1 MFTCNFND
9 HTGTATLYDDY
20 VEPTFPVLQ
29 GGRFSGH

>member
-1 MFTCNFND
+1 MLTCNFN
-9 HTGTATLYDDY
+9 HKAGAATLDDNY